1 MRVKKDTSKLGLDER
16 RVEMCHL
23 RRAVIHKYNIYN
35 VVPYVPLAL
44 HLKQSKH
51 YLFVFMTHETSTT
64 NYINY
69 FEKQLWFYRV
79 KTSQIQ

>member
-23 RRAVIHKYNIYN
+23 RWAVIHKYNIYN
-35 VVPYVPLAL
+35 VVPNVPLAL
-44 HLKQSKH
+44 HLKH

-64 NYINY
+64 NYANY
-69 FEKQLWFYRV
+69 FEKPLWYYRV

>member
-1 MRVKKDTSKLGLDER
+1 MRVEKDTSKLGLDER
-16 RVEMCHL
+16 RVEMYHL

-44 HLKQSKH
+44 HLKHSKH
-51 YLFVFMTHETSTT
+51 YHFVFMTHETSNI
-64 NYINY
+64 NYVNY
-69 FEKQLWFYRV
+69 FEKQSWFYRL